1 MCLEDD
7 TYPMVSAVVKY
18 DHNSPD
24 SRQEIGKLPGSVS
37 GSLRGC
43 HLDMIL
49 MSPITL
55 PSHLWSFSSSWPSP
69 WPGPPCR
76 DSWLFT
82 PVTLL
87 LFRLWSDSAHGIYL
101 IQLSSL
107 KMDRDT
113 ELCSTEADTETWSC
127 LLLACW
133 CLCVYWC
140 TAQYSTVHS
149 PPADVSTRL
158 TLITGPLPARA
169 RRPGPG
175 SVAASFGPRTLALAS
190 AASRPLCLA
199 WPQLKT
205 RPQPPQPKSHFFNSN

>member
-1 MCLEDD
+1 MTSWHSQQVALHVSSDD
-7 TYPMVSAVVKY
+7 TYPMVAAVVKY

-24 SRQEIGKLPGSVS
+24 SRQEIREAAWVCVWLTA
-37 GSLRGC
+37 RC

-55 PSHLWSFSSSWPSP
+55 SSPLWCVSSVCWPSG

-87 LFRLWSDSAHGIYL
+87 LFRLGSDSGHGIYL

-107 KMDRDT
+107 KMDRDS

-149 PPADVSTRL
+149 PPADGSTA
-158 TLITGPLPARA
+158 LITGPLPPEPRCPARA
-169 RRPGPG
+169 GLPG
-175 SVAASFGPRTLALAS
+175 R
-190 AASRPLCLA
+190 
-199 WPQLKT
+199 
-205 RPQPPQPKSHFFNSN
+205 